1 MAMRILP
8 HRANVVPVVL
18 AVAMIAVVAAAA
30 LGPATGTV
38 SAASSC
44 PYGTCSSSGPGLLT
58 WAIGGLIALVILL
71 IAAALIFQRRRQKP
85 PTSGVTGWD
94 EPTSG
99 GAGGPESPAPAESAP
114 YVETPDDI
122 GTMGGGVAV
131 AGGAAAAGS
140 EAPGDIDSLMGEL
153 DRISGEILKR
163 GPGKKGPPTIGED
176 ETPPSGN

>member
-8 HRANVVPVVL
+8 HRANVVPVAL
-18 AVAMIAVVAAAA
+18 AVAMMAVVAAAA

-85 PTSGVTGWD
+85 PTSGVTGWED
-94 EPTSG
+94 PNS
-99 GAGGPESPAPAESAP
+99 
-114 YVETPDDI
+114 PDDV
-122 GTMGGGVAV
+122 GAMGGGVAV

-163 GPGKKGPPTIGED
+163 GPGKKGPPTSGED